1 MLIINKMKLIIKK
14 LIILIVVYLV
24 YIYFFKGYIA
34 LYPTIPVYPNNK
46 EEAKVVKHYI
56 KNRKQE
62 DIDFFHLTNKSVVTP
77 FLPLVEESKE
87 ELNKI
92 VFDKKVELIIYGNKY
107 AINRARPEQVDK
119 SIKPIDKSTAETPA
133 YPAGHAFQAYLL
145 SKKLGK
151 KYPNKKEA
159 LEQVAKKCDMCR
171 VQAGLH
177 YPSDGM
183 YSKKLVDLI
192 Y

>member
-1 MLIINKMKLIIKK
+1 MKLIIKK
-14 LIILIVVYLV
+14 LIILIIAYLA

-34 LYPTIPVYPNNK
+34 LYPTIPVYPNNE
-46 EEAKVVKHYI
+46 EEAKVVKYYI

-62 DIDFFHLTNKSVVTP
+62 DIDFFHLTNKSVEEP
-77 FLPLVEESKE
+77 FLPLVEESRKE
-87 ELNKI
+87 LQQITLDIKTQ
-92 VFDKKVELIIYGNKY
+92 LIIYSNKY
-107 AINRARPEQVDK
+107 GINRARPEQVDK
-119 SIKPIDKSTAETPA
+119 SIKPIDTSTAKTPA

-159 LEQVAKKCDMCR
+159 LERVAKKCDMCR

-183 YSKKLVDLI
+183 YSKRLVDLL